1 MRILIGLALCSIA
14 IPRAAAAQ
22 ALEGCGKQWEQL
34 SSGFVRVGEHHFR
47 RTGNVQVTCAD
58 MMFFADEMDLHTDK
72 NVLTASGNV
81 VFTSGGN
88 RIGAD
93 RMEFDTKTRT
103 GTFYNASGTATL
115 GDRVDRSLFG
125 TQEPDAYFY
134 GEKIEKLGP
143 RKYRISRGGFTTCV
157 QPTPRWEI
165 TSGTATLTLD
175 EYALLRNSVL
185 RVKGVPLLYLPVF
198 YYPIQEDDRA
208 TGFLLPTYGN
218 ATYRGHTL
226 SNAFFWAIGRS
237 HDATFFHDWFSKTG
251 QQVGSEYR
259 YVLGPE
265 STGNARASFLKE
277 KATEIA
283 LPGGGVASQP
293 ASQSYRI
300 DAAAN
305 QRLPF
310 GMRAR
315 GQAQYFSSL
324 QTQQLYQQNVYDASN
339 RRRSF
344 GVNVGGVWGTHSVS
358 ATYDRNEVFNLQN
371 ERNSNLYGSAPRIN
385 YSRSE
390 RPIGGTPVYFG
401 LVSEYVS
408 HVRRDQQLV
417 PVDGVPQQVVID
429 RGLQRV
435 DALPQVRLPFTR
447 WPFLTINSTAGWR
460 TTWWS
465 ESYDPNTL
473 NQTPPVPPVQIN
485 EPLTRSYVDL
495 QSTVTGPVFTRI
507 FNTPGSGYA
516 DKFKHVIEPA
526 VSIQRTTA
534 IDEFDRIVRLDGTD
548 SIVGE
553 ATRISYGLTNR
564 VYAKRRKGSAPGAA
578 REILTFGLAQSYYTD
593 ANAAR
598 FDQNYQTSYGTA
610 PPSRLSPIAAI
621 VRGSPTDDL
630 NGELRA
636 EYDTDIHLLRTI
648 NASGSWRRQHVDVIA
663 NWSLR
668 RTPLTPN
675 SNAELRRDQYLNAAT
690 SVRTSQNRIGG
701 RYSFHLDLENWAL
714 LEQRIVAYY
723 NAQCCGIG
731 VEYQTYNFAGF
742 SAPGVPKDRRF
753 NISFTLAGIGT
764 FSNLMGAFGGN
775 TVAR

>member
-1 MRILIGLALCSIA
+1 MRVLIGLIFCSILL
-14 IPRAAAAQ
+14 PRAATAQ
-22 ALEGCGKQWEQL
+22 ALEGCGTRWEQL
-34 SSGFVRVGEHHFR
+34 SSGFVRVGEHHYR
-47 RTGNVQVTCAD
+47 RTGNVQVSCAD
-58 MMFFADEMDLHTDK
+58 MMFFADEMDLHTDT

-93 RMEFDTKTRT
+93 RMEFDTKSRT
-103 GTFYNASGTATL
+103 GTFFNASGTATL

-143 RKYRISRGGFTTCV
+143 RKYRITRGGFTTCV

-208 TGFLLPTYGN
+208 TGFLLPTYG
-218 ATYRGHTL
+218 ASTYRGQTI

-251 QQVGSEYR
+251 QQFGSEYR
-259 YVLGPE
+259 YVLSPE
-265 STGNARASFLKE
+265 STGNARWSFLDE
-277 KATEIA
+277 DAPD
-283 LPGGGVASQP
+283 PGSGPTPQTGQR
-293 ASQSYRI
+293 SYRI

-305 QRLPF
+305 QRLPL
-310 GMRAR
+310 GLRAR
-315 GQAQYFSSL
+315 ANAQYFSSL
-324 QTQQLYQQNVYDASN
+324 QTNQLYQQNVYDASN
-339 RRRSF
+339 RQRSF
-344 GVNVGGVWGTHSVS
+344 GVNVSGIWGTHSLS
-358 ATYDRNEVFNLQN
+358 GTYDRRETFYLFNE
-371 ERNSNLYGSAPRIN
+371 ENSTLYGSAPRLN
-385 YSRSE
+385 YARSE
-390 RPIGGTPVYFG
+390 RPIGGTPIYFG
-401 LVSEYVS
+401 LTGEYVNL
-408 HVRRDQQLV
+408 VRRDRQNVL
-417 PVDGVPQQVVID
+417 VDGVPQLNERD
-429 RGLQRV
+429 SGLHRFDV
-435 DALPQVRLPFTR
+435 LPQVRFPFTR
-447 WPFLTINSTAGWR
+447 WPFLTINSSAGWR

-465 ESYDPNTL
+465 ESYDPDTI
-473 NQTPPVPPVQIN
+473 NQTPPVPAVQISD
-485 EPLTRSYVDL
+485 PLTRSYFDL
-495 QSTVTGPVFTRI
+495 QSTITGPVFTRI
-507 FNTPGSGYA
+507 FNTPNSGYA
-516 DKFKHVIEPA
+516 DKFKHVIEPT

-548 SIVGE
+548 SVVGQV
-553 ATRISYGLTNR
+553 TRIAYGLTNR
-564 VYAKRRKGSAPGAA
+564 LYAKRRRGGVPGTA
-578 REILTFGLAQSYYTD
+578 REVLTFGLTQSFYTD

-598 FDQNYQTSYGTA
+598 FDQNYQSSYGTA

-621 VRGSPTDDL
+621 VRGSPADDI
-630 NGELRA
+630 NTELRA
-636 EYDTDIHLLRTI
+636 EYDTDIHLLRGI
-648 NASGSWRRQHVDVIA
+648 NASGAWRRQHFDVIA
-663 NWSLR
+663 SWSLR

-675 SNAELRRDQYLNAAT
+675 STAELRRDQYINAAT
-690 SVRTSQNRIGG
+690 SVRTSQNRVGG
-701 RYSFHLDLENWAL
+701 RYSLHLDVQNWAL

-731 VEYQTYNFAGF
+731 FEYQTYNFAGF
-742 SAPGVPKDRRF
+742 TAPGVPKDRRF

>member
-1 MRILIGLALCSIA
+1 MRIVIALLFCSIA
-14 IPRAAAAQ
+14 FTPSASAQ

-34 SSGFVRVGEHHFR
+34 SSGFVRVGEHHYK
-47 RTGNVQVTCAD
+47 RTGNVQVICAD
-58 MMFFADEMDLHTDK
+58 MTFFADEMDLHTDK

-81 VFTSGGN
+81 VFSSGGS

-103 GTFYNASGTATL
+103 GTFFNASGTATL

-143 RKYRISRGGFTTCV
+143 RKYRITRGGFTTCV

-208 TGFLLPTYGN
+208 TGFLIPTYG
-218 ATYRGHTL
+218 ASTYRGQTI

-265 STGNARASFLKE
+265 STGNARVSYLNEHA
-277 KATEIA
+277 AD
-283 LPGGGVASQP
+283 PGSGVSPQTD
-293 ASQSYRI
+293 QRSYRV

-305 QRLPF
+305 QRLPL
-310 GMRAR
+310 GLRAR
-315 GQAQYFSSL
+315 ANANYFSSL
-324 QTQQLYQQNVYDASN
+324 QTQQLYQQNVSQASD
-339 RRRSF
+339 RQRSF
-344 GVNVGGVWGTHSVS
+344 GVNVSGVWGTHSLS
-358 ATYDRNEVFNLQN
+358 GTYDRRETFYLFNEG
-371 ERNSNLYGSAPRIN
+371 NSSLTGYAPRIN
-385 YSRSE
+385 YNRSE

-401 LVSEYVS
+401 LGGEYVS
-408 HVRRDQQLV
+408 HVRRDQQRVL
-417 PVDGVPQQVVID
+417 VDGEPQQEVIE

-435 DALPQVRLPFTR
+435 DVLPQVRFPFTR
-447 WPFLTINSTAGWR
+447 WPFLTINSSAGWR

-465 ESYDPNTL
+465 ESLDPDTI
-473 NQTPPVPPVQIN
+473 NQTPPVSPVQIN
-485 EPLTRSYVDL
+485 ESLTRSYFDL

-516 DKFKHVIEPA
+516 DKFKHVIEPS
-526 VSIQRTTA
+526 VSIQRTTV

-548 SIVGE
+548 SVVGQV
-553 ATRISYGLTNR
+553 TRIAYGLTNR
-564 VYAKRRKGSAPGAA
+564 LYAKRRKGNAPGAA

-598 FDQNYQTSYGTA
+598 FDQDYQSSFGTA

-621 VRGSPTDDL
+621 VRGSPSDDI

-636 EYDTDIHLLRTI
+636 EYDTDIHLLRSI

-675 SNAELRRDQYLNAAT
+675 SNAELRRDQYLNTAT

-701 RYSFHLDLENWAL
+701 RYSFHLDLEDWAL
-714 LEQRIVAYY
+714 LEQRIVVYY

-731 VEYQTYNFAGF
+731 FEYQTYNFAGAT
-742 SAPGVPKDRRF
+742 APGLPKDRRF

-764 FSNLMGAFGGN
+764 FSNLMGAFGGD